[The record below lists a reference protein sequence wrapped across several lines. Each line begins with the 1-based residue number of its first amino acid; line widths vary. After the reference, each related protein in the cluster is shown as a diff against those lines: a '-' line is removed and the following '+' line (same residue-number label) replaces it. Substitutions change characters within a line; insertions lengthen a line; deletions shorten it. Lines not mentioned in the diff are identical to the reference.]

1 MFSKISKLKE
11 SDSEKFSFQY
21 LSVLNVFNWVF
32 TVSYRHKRTSYRNLN
47 SLRIWTKLNIHF
59 QSQNYLSESNSCR
72 KSFSLIGNI
81 TPIGLFENPIE
92 LSIFSIGNYFSYGK
106 YYFPMGYWFSKV
118 NILPI
123 RWNILPIR
131 WKTLTT
137 NKVIYSLYNDID
149 GFLQNC
155 ILSGWKNAN
164 LGLT

>member
-21 LSVLNVFNWVF
+21 LSVLNGFNWVF
-32 TVSYRHKRTSYRNLN
+32 TVSYRNKRTSYRNLN

-59 QSQNYLSESNSCR
+59 PSQNKSNSCR
-72 KSFSLIGNI
+72 KSFSLTGNI

-123 RWNILPIR
+123 RW
-131 WKTLTT
+131 KTLTT

-149 GFLQNC
+149 GFLKKTA
-155 ILSGWKNAN
+155 S
-164 LGLT
+164 

>member
-1 MFSKISKLKE
+1 MILKN
-11 SDSEKFSFQY
+11 FHFN

-32 TVSYRHKRTSYRNLN
+32 TVSYRNKRTSYRNLN

-59 QSQNYLSESNSCR
+59 HSQNKSNSCR

-123 RWNILPIR
+123 RW
-131 WKTLTT
+131 KTLKT
-137 NKVIYSLYNDID
+137 NKVIYSLDNDIKKLHPKRVKKCQLRAD
-149 GFLQNC
+149 IIIRHSVYFHSYYMNGPL
-155 ILSGWKNAN
+155 
-164 LGLT
+164 

>member
-11 SDSEKFSFQY
+11 SDSEKISFQY

-32 TVSYRHKRTSYRNLN
+32 TVSYRNKRTSYRNLN
-47 SLRIWTKLNIHF
+47 SLRIWTKLNLHF
-59 QSQNYLSESNSCR
+59 PSQYYLSESNSCR

-123 RWNILPIR
+123 RW
-131 WKTLTT
+131 KTLKN

>member
-32 TVSYRHKRTSYRNLN
+32 TVSYRNKRTSYRNLN
-47 SLRIWTKLNIHF
+47 ILRIWTKLNIHF
-59 QSQNYLSESNSCR
+59 PSQNKSNSCR

-123 RWNILPIR
+123 RW
-131 WKTLTT
+131 KTLKN

>member
-32 TVSYRHKRTSYRNLN
+32 TVSYRNKRTSYRNLN

-123 RWNILPIR
+123 RW
-131 WKTLTT
+131 KTLKN